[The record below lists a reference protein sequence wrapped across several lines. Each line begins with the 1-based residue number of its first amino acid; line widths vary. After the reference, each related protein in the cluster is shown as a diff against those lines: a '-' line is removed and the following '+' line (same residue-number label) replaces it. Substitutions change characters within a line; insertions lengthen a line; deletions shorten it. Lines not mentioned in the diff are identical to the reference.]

1 MRPTRKNRSRHHL
14 IGMAMLGL
22 VLLAGNQAEA
32 AYNFFDLG
40 TAGGPFSEGLAINNS
55 NQITGRNGDGSGEIM
70 TRWNGTTMQ
79 TFPDPGRSNGGWA
92 INSSGVI
99 AGGTTSDPNGWFHAA
114 MFSTDGTRT
123 DLHDLTGTTD
133 PIVPRWSLAQGI
145 NQAGQIVGASVTA
158 DAEATKPILWD
169 NSVDPTVLPTLGGAS
184 GEANG
189 INNTGQMV
197 GYSYLDGDAAHHATR
212 WTLSGQTIG
221 IDDLGTL
228 GGASSSAWAINANGL
243 IAGWSNVTGEEQ
255 HATLWDGSAITDLGT
270 LGGVNSQ
277 ALAINVDGSIVGWS
291 ELADGSQRATLW
303 KDGQIIDL
311 NSLLPSEAVSA
322 GWILRSAAGINDQG
336 WIVGATDTN
345 AQLGQT
351 DWHGFLLS
359 PTPVPVP
366 AAVWLFGTGLAGLVG
381 LARRRMHRQAL

>member
-197 GYSYLDGDAAHHATR
+197 GYSYLDGDAVHHATR

-311 NSLLPSEAVSA
+311 NSLLPAEAISA
-322 GWILRSAAGINDQG
+322 GWVLRSAAGINDRG

-345 AQLGQT
+345 SQLGHT
-351 DWHGFLLS
+351 DWHGFVLA
-359 PTPVPVP
+359 PVPVP